1 MATLPELA
9 RGHAALD
16 EARVEHLQDLARVW
30 GLLADLSFADLLLY
44 ARKPAGSDRT
54 LVLLGHMRPTTGT
67 TLYRAALVGQV
78 FEPHRRPL
86 IVEEFEADEAVEGIV
101 DVGSDR
107 SVHVTAV
114 PVRRHGETIAVLAR
128 ERLPPADRP
137 GRAQERTYPTVFD
150 PVAPMA

>member
-54 LVLLGHMRPTTGT
+54 LVLLGHM
-67 TLYRAALVGQV
+67 LS
-78 FEPHRRPL
+78 L
-86 IVEEFEADEAVEGIV
+86 IHI
-101 DVGSDR
+101 
-107 SVHVTAV
+107 
-114 PVRRHGETIAVLAR
+114 
-128 ERLPPADRP
+128 
-137 GRAQERTYPTVFD
+137 
-150 PVAPMA
+150 